1 MPRLKPSPAEQRRQ
15 TFRSIMRYNADRMGL
30 TTAKYLG
37 ISPQLYSYRMRHL
50 SAWSYEDLCN
60 IFKKLRFSQSDIE
73 TLFKN

>member
-15 TFRSIMRYNADRMGL
+15 TFRSIMRYNAD
-30 TTAKYLG
+30 
-37 ISPQLYSYRMRHL
+37 RMRHL